1 MKNLKLILIF
11 VAILIVTI
19 GGVSLLFSDDT
30 DLRCSRCSREFKSQD
45 ELNDHLYSK
54 HYKKCPYCESW
65 ESNDQELE
73 EHKREKH
80 VFPCHKCNRFFP
92 TQTEL
97 DNHNCSAQ
105 NRKAEQQQRQQT
117 EQQNQQKA
125 EQQEQ
130 QANSHPFKCPQC
142 DNRYDTEAELTEH
155 IKATRHYYR
164 CEYCNGDKM
173 GFITKEELE
182 RHHKSPKC
190 KKNQKKQTQQQQ
202 QRQQTQQQQQA
213 EPDEVFTCKKCG
225 ATFPTKAKLNEHRTK
240 CSL

>member
-73 EHKREKH
+73 EHKREMH

-105 NRKAEQQQRQQT
+105 NRKS
-117 EQQNQQKA
+117 

-142 DNRYDTEAELTEH
+142 DNRYDTEAKLTEH
-155 IKATRHYYR
+155 IEETRHYFT

-173 GFITKEELE
+173 GFITKGELE
-182 RHHKSPKC
+182 RHYKSPKC
-190 KKNQKKQTQQQQ
+190 KKNQQ
-202 QRQQTQQQQQA
+202 QQTQQQQTQQQEQQA
-213 EPDEVFTCKKCG
+213 EPAEVFTCNKCG
-225 ATFPTKAKLNEHRTK
+225 ATFSTKAERNKHRTM
-240 CSL
+240 CTH